1 MAAKRDDPTPADQLV
16 DLLVYAPVG
25 IALEAVDSLPKF
37 IERGKSQVTLG
48 RFVARAAAKK
58 GTSTIESLGER
69 VVQEAGQV
77 IVDVFGID
85 LSRDADVEV
94 DVDVDEPVVAPRPEP
109 AGDTSLPIPN
119 YDSQAAAQIIKL
131 LAQLSTAEREMIAVH
146 EEGGRNR
153 VTILRKI
160 EQLRDN
166 G

>member
-1 MAAKRDDPTPADQLV
+1 MAAKRDDSTPADQLI

-37 IERGKSQVTLG
+37 IERGRSQVTLG

-58 GTSTIESLGER
+58 GSSTIESLGER

-77 IVDVFGID
+77 IVDLFGID
-85 LSRDADVEV
+85 LSRDPDPV
-94 DVDVDEPVVAPRPEP
+94 VDEPAAAPRTEP
-109 AGDTSLPIPN
+109 AADATLPIAN
-119 YDSQAAAQIIKL
+119 YDSQAAAQIVKL
-131 LAQLSTAEREMIAVH
+131 LAQLTPDEREAVAAH
-146 EEGGRNR
+146 EENGRNR

-160 EQLRDN
+160 DQLRDN